1 VLDLAPGDVR
11 LAVGF
16 TPPAGQKLDVR
27 YGDPTRLTVSAS
39 PPELLVSGGGTAPGL
54 ERDLTL
60 AAGVASGVL
69 HVSVQAASCDGDPVT
84 GEVPE
89 HAACHVYQQDW
100 GVPVRLVPGAADGL
114 TLNLRAVAG
123 AS

>member
-1 VLDLAPGDVR
+1 VR

-16 TPPAGQKLDVR
+16 TPPPGQKLDVR

-39 PPELLVSGGGTAPGL
+39 PPELLVSGGGTTAGL
-54 ERDLTL
+54 EREIVL
-60 AAGVASGVL
+60 AGGMETGVV

-100 GVPVRLVPGAADGL
+100 GVPVRLAQGGARAL
-114 TLNLRAVAG
+114 ALNLRAVDDG
-123 AS
+123 R